1 MDVSQEHR
9 AVGRNQPGRRAAES
23 RVIDESQVFRP
34 AQSDGELRWP
44 PTSSVASNVRMKMW
58 PISSRVNS
66 RDNNDE
72 GLLEPI
78 EPVHVKRG
86 PHGPDPEL
94 PLE

>member
-1 MDVSQEHR
+1 MEVCQEPR
-9 AVGRNQPGRRAAES
+9 AVGRNQPGRRAEES
-23 RVIDESQVFRP
+23 RVIDESQVFGLLNRT
-34 AQSDGELRWP
+34 ASSDGLQPVR
-44 PTSSVASNVRMKMW
+44 VASNVRMKMW

-66 RDNNDE
+66 RDNNVE